1 MLVIVGIDAARG
13 EDGDVNTLQEA
24 RIGQVQG
31 ANDIVS
37 DGLLLVILT
46 PVDIWSPSRPSSVQN
61 VCGLHPLQL
70 SDDSL
75 SVLHTNGGSVDLLAW
90 RRISSGAHPRGI

>member
-1 MLVIVGIDAARG
+1 
-13 EDGDVNTLQEA
+13 
-24 RIGQVQG
+24 
-31 ANDIVS
+31 
-37 DGLLLVILT
+37 
-46 PVDIWSPSRPSSVQN
+46 